1 MFWDVVRTFKIF
13 QSTSNGMTWLYF
25 LLNIGSLSIP
35 FLYSFH
41 PKMNFIRHWKAIFMS
56 SFIIAVIF
64 IIWDVIFTRNGIWG
78 FNEKYHFGIEF
89 WSLPFEE
96 ILFFFCIPYASIFIH
111 YSLEYFV
118 PKVKL
123 SLTLVKAIT
132 ILLAILAVVLSI
144 QFSDRAYTFVNFTFF
159 SVVLVVSWLTNLE
172 LLRRFYISFLI
183 ILIPFFIVNG
193 ILTGSFIEEPVVW
206 YNNAEN
212 LGIRLFTIP
221 LEDTAYAFSMI
232 FSNLMLMKYFHLK
245 ISK

>member
-1 MFWDVVRTFKIF
+1 
-13 QSTSNGMTWLYF
+13 MTWLYF